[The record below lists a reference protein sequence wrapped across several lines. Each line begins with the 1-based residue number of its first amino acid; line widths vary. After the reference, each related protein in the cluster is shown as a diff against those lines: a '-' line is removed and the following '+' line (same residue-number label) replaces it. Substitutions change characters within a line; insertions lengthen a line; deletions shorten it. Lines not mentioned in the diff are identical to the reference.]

1 MFDRSV
7 YFANGD
13 LPPEDAKTLVL
24 ADEPRYRLPAS
35 LQGRNRLP
43 AIMARLPISEGAI
56 SLLGATIGLLLARI
70 IHLRRV
76 GQVRVDRWW
85 VRTSR
90 NRADLWPPAWEDADN
105 SDR

>member
-1 MFDRSV
+1 MTALRRD
-7 YFANGD
+7 
-13 LPPEDAKTLVL
+13 VL
-24 ADEPRYRLPAS
+24 RELGQEIQRIKRMEVPLRPGLQAIALRVGEGPAC
-35 LQGRNRLP
+35 L
-43 AIMARLPISEGAI
+43 
-56 SLLGATIGLLLARI
+56 LLGLVDQGQLARI

-76 GQVRVDRWW
+76 GQGRIDRWW